1 MSKRHTASRSF
12 VQKPNMAW
20 LLVKESKWDIGE
32 WVRMTLDDAYVLA
45 AVLRAEGI
53 ETAILGTAR

>member
-12 VQKPNMAW
+12 IEQPKMAW

-32 WVRMTLDDAYVLA
+32 WVRMTLDDACLLGT
-45 AVLRAEGI
+45 VLRAEGI
-53 ETAILGTAR
+53 ETAILTDR